1 MLNSLVNLELQLSGL
16 QIECF
21 CLSNKKG
28 HVDQISI
35 CHFFHE
41 YFLSWHLESVQQQQ
55 GYLLVCL

>member
-16 QIECF
+16 QIEYL
-21 CLSNKKG
+21 CLSNKTL

-35 CHFFHE
+35 CHFLHE

-55 GYLLVCL
+55 GYL